1 VTGSHAVKDGVQWH
15 IGQTWNT
22 ADANAD
28 LVQRYRDG
36 VPDSVIV
43 YNTPTRL
50 YALMGADLGIYLQDS
65 WTLKRLT
72 INPGIRFEYFNSSA
86 QAKAVEA
93 GRFVPARSFPEIAN
107 IPNWMNLAPRL
118 GVVYDLTGDAKTAIK
133 ASVNKYNLKHFLAGV
148 RDGDLGTAA
157 LWQAN
162 IGRSLSLG
170 DFTAVNLAR
179 TELGA
184 LPVDAA
190 LCLKMVETIMKNH
203 DRIRRLS
210 VDPLRTALAA
220 STLDDEVGLVWSLP
234 SPEG

>member
-1 VTGSHAVKDGVQWH
+1 MARLESLLNDVMARALDELEQKQFPLYTLAFYLDHESATVSVC
-15 IGQTWNT
+15 
-22 ADANAD
+22 ADT
-28 LVQRYRDG
+28 Q
-36 VPDSVIV
+36 P
-43 YNTPTRL
+43 
-50 YALMGADLGIYLQDS
+50 
-65 WTLKRLT
+65 
-72 INPGIRFEYFNSSA
+72 NSD
-86 QAKAVEA
+86 
-93 GRFVPARSFPEIAN
+93 R
-107 IPNWMNLAPRL
+107 
-118 GVVYDLTGDAKTAIK
+118 VV

-210 VDPLRTALAA
+210 VDPIRTALAA